1 MQQVLSPID
10 CVTRESFDSKVNTNI
25 WFFFHSDMKKGE
37 LTMLFMPEA
46 NDHPTWPVNF
56 GVGGHTLTTPTLH
69 PLRSPYATNSTYEWF
84 EKLWQP
90 VSQVVSSA
98 SFLAEIVMK
107 SPRKLTIFI
116 IKRIILSDESIQKIF
131 NLILRTG
138 ALVVSNTNLRVEFS
152 VDGFSLIRV

>member
-1 MQQVLSPID
+1 M
-10 CVTRESFDSKVNTNI
+10 
-25 WFFFHSDMKKGE
+25 
-37 LTMLFMPEA
+37 
-46 NDHPTWPVNF
+46 
-56 GVGGHTLTTPTLH
+56 
-69 PLRSPYATNSTYEWF
+69 
-84 EKLWQP
+84 
-90 VSQVVSSA
+90 SQVVSSA